1 MRSLYPETKDIRA
14 KRMLPV
20 VKESDE
26 HPEATGMLRT
36 KEYLKVIKSVH
47 IILHKM
53 RIDSHEK
60 GLFFISPAIL
70 DKMFV

>member
-1 MRSLYPETKDIRA
+1 MRSLYPEIKEIRA

-26 HPEATGMLRT
+26 LPQAIRMLRT
-36 KEYLKVIKSVH
+36 KEYLKVIKSAHV
-47 IILHKM
+47 ILHKM

-60 GLFFISPAIL
+60 G
-70 DKMFV
+70 